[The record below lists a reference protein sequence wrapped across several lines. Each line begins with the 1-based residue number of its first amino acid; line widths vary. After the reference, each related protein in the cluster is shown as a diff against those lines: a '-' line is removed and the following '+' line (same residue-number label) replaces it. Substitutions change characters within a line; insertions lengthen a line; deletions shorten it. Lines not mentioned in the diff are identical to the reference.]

1 MLTQLDVSW
10 MLGRGGGVGERN
22 GGHVGETVS
31 ISLIQAGVSALAN
44 QATGYLRAGAIAQR
58 MGSDHP
64 SVVPYGTVF
73 EAADGKLLTLAVGA
87 DRQFRNLCMVL
98 GADKLGIDERFAT
111 NPQRV
116 RNRDQLIVRE
126 TNSQANQTPSLVL
139 WFSPLPYLIDCA
151 CYPERVFSRCCGS

>member
-1 MLTQLDVSW
+1 MMATLAHKSLHKPYCLAGVSP
-10 MLGRGGGVGERN
+10 GERN
-22 GGHVGETVS
+22 GGHTGETVT

-44 QATGYLRAGAIAQR
+44 QATGYLRAGAVAQR

-73 EAADGKLLTLAVGA
+73 ETADGKLLTLAVGA
-87 DRQFRNLCMVL
+87 DRQFRNLCTVL
-98 GADKLGIDERFAT
+98 GAPDMGVDERFAT

-126 TNSQANQTPSLVL
+126 T
-139 WFSPLPYLIDCA
+139 
-151 CYPERVFSRCCGS
+151 

>member
-1 MLTQLDVSW
+1 MEIDA
-10 MLGRGGGVGERN
+10 GERN
-22 GGHVGETVS
+22 GGHMGETVTV
-31 ISLIQAGVSALAN
+31 SLIQAGVSALAN

-87 DRQFRNLCMVL
+87 DRQFRNLCTVL
-98 GADKLGIDERFAT
+98 GAAELGVDERFAT

-116 RNRDQLIVRE
+116 RNRDQLIVSE
-126 TNSQANQTPSLVL
+126 TQKQHL
-139 WFSPLPYLIDCA
+139 Y
-151 CYPERVFSRCCGS
+151 

>member
-1 MLTQLDVSW
+1 M
-10 MLGRGGGVGERN
+10 GPGERN
-22 GGHVGETVS
+22 GGHMGETVT

-44 QATGYLRAGAIAQR
+44 QATGYLRAGAVAQR

-73 EAADGKLLTLAVGA
+73 ETADGKLLTLAVGA
-87 DRQFRNLCMVL
+87 DRQFRNLCTVL
-98 GADKLGIDERFAT
+98 GAPDMGVDERFST

-126 TNSQANQTPSLVL
+126 T
-139 WFSPLPYLIDCA
+139 
-151 CYPERVFSRCCGS
+151 

>member
-1 MLTQLDVSW
+1 MDA
-10 MLGRGGGVGERN
+10 GERN
-22 GGHVGETVS
+22 GGHVGETVTV
-31 ISLIQAGVSALAN
+31 SLIQAGVSALAN

-87 DRQFRNLCMVL
+87 DRQFRNLCTVL
-98 GADKLGIDERFAT
+98 GAAELGVDERFAT

-126 TNSQANQTPSLVL
+126 TQKAPLVL
-139 WFSPLPYLIDCA
+139 PYASSLIHLFASSWLLVAAIIAGADC
-151 CYPERVFSRCCGS
+151 

>member
-1 MLTQLDVSW
+1 MMATSAHKSLHKPYYLAGVSP
-10 MLGRGGGVGERN
+10 GERN
-22 GGHVGETVS
+22 GGHTGETVT

-44 QATGYLRAGAIAQR
+44 QATGYLRAGAVAQR

-73 EAADGKLLTLAVGA
+73 ETADGKLLTLAVGA
-87 DRQFRNLCMVL
+87 DRQFRNLCTVL
-98 GADKLGIDERFAT
+98 GAPDMGVDERFAT

-126 TNSQANQTPSLVL
+126 T
-139 WFSPLPYLIDCA
+139 
-151 CYPERVFSRCCGS
+151 